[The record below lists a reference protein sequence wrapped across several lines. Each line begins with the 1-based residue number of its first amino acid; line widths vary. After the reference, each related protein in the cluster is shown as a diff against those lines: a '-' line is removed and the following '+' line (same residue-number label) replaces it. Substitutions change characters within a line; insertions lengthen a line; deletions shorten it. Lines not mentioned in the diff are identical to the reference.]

1 MAENK
6 KDSPLKIGPL
16 GYIALGVLGGK
27 MFGGG
32 GSGANSGL
40 ASAQAKFD
48 KYMKSFEESQFKPL
62 DLSQLQQENVYEDMQ
77 VDTTSA
83 DYATK
88 QFQQQQASIM
98 NVLKGSAGS
107 SGVAGFAQTLSNQAA
122 QQAETTRMALGEQER
137 TGRTLALQEK
147 SRLQNLMTKY
157 NLANQQGAAQFEQDK
172 LATMLG
178 VQGNQ
183 IAGIRQAIANKQS
196 SNAAMMGSLMTA
208 VATYAAFASDRRLK
222 KNIKKTGT
230 SPSGL
235 GIYEFEFKDKTYGEG
250 RYQGTMAD
258 EVFGEA
264 KSTNTDG
271 FEEVDYSKID
281 VDFKKV

>member
-6 KDSPLKIGPL
+6 KDSPLRNPLLIGAGL
-16 GYIALGVLGGK
+16 GFL
-27 MFGGG
+27 FGRKGRR
-32 GSGANSGL
+32 SRTNTGL
-40 ASAQAKFD
+40 AAAQKKFD
-48 KYMKSFEESQFKPL
+48 KYMKSFEETQFKPL
-62 DLSQLQQENVYEDMQ
+62 DLSQLQQENVYEDLQ
-77 VDTTSA
+77 VDTTAA
-83 DYATK
+83 DYATR
-88 QFQQQQASIM
+88 QFQQQQSNIM
-98 NVLKGSAGS
+98 NVLKGSAGG
-107 SGVAGFAQTLSNQAA
+107 SGAAGFAQVLSGQASE
-122 QQAETTRMALGEQER
+122 QAETTRTALGQQER
-137 TGRTLALQEK
+137 ANQTAALEEK

-196 SNAAMMGSLMTA
+196 ANASMMGSMMIA
-208 VATYAAFASDRRLK
+208 AATLISDRRLK
-222 KNIKKTGT
+222 KNIKKIGT

-235 GIYEFEFKDKTYGEG
+235 GIYEFEFKDKVHGEG

-264 KSTNTDG
+264 KRTNTDG
-271 FEEVDYSKID
+271 VEEVDYSKID
-281 VDFKKV
+281 VDFKKVS